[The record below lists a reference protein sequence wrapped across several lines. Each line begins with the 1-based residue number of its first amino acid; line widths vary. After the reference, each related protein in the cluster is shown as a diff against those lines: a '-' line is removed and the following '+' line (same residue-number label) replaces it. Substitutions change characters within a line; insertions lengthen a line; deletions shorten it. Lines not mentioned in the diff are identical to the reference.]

1 MIKQC
6 VTCAVLASAI
16 IFLCGSD
23 TMSSRELIET
33 SVGETAQSYALAS
46 DAADREM
53 YAPAGGESIFSIDV
67 SELKPEAQ
75 KAKSQKELPPL
86 KEPELEPAKKNDSAS
101 VSKPK
106 KDTPQETKKL
116 PPALT
121 EEQFSLLLAEAKKYL
136 GYEYVWGGSSPKTSF
151 DCSGYV
157 SWVVN
162 NSGIG
167 INIGRTN
174 AKNIYKLC
182 TKVSSSQLK
191 PGDLV
196 FFKGT
201 YATTGVSH
209 VGIYI
214 GDGQMI
220 HCGSSVSYADLNQKY
235 WKSHFYA
242 YGRLP
247 NK

>member
-1 MIKQC
+1 MVKQC
-6 VTCAVLASAI
+6 AACAVLASAI

-23 TMSSRELIET
+23 TMSSSESIKT
-33 SVGETAQSYALAS
+33 SVGETAQSYVLESDDSCKSMFAL
-46 DAADREM
+46 
-53 YAPAGGESIFSIDV
+53 AGGETNFSIDV
-67 SELKPEAQ
+67 SELKPEMQVVTQ
-75 KAKSQKELPPL
+75 KRELPVIN
-86 KEPELEPAKKNDSAS
+86 EPEVETAKKDNVAS
-101 VSKPK
+101 TSKPK
-106 KDTPQETKKL
+106 KDTAQETKKI

-121 EEQFSLLLAEAKKYL
+121 EEQFSLLLSEAKKYL
-136 GYEYVWGGSSPKTSF
+136 GYDYVWGGSSPKTSF

-167 INIGRTN
+167 RNIGRTS

-182 TKVSSSQLK
+182 TKVTSSQLK

-201 YATTGVSH
+201 YATSGVSH

-214 GDGQMI
+214 GDDKMI
-220 HCGSSVSYADLNQKY
+220 HCGNSVSYADLNQRY

>member
-6 VTCAVLASAI
+6 AACAVLASAI
-16 IFLCGSD
+16 VFLCGSD
-23 TMSSRELIET
+23 TMNSCEFIET

-46 DAADREM
+46 DNSSKSMFALAD
-53 YAPAGGESIFSIDV
+53 GEANFSIDV
-67 SELKPEAQ
+67 SELKPVPQ
-75 KAKSQKELPPL
+75 SVVSKKELPVL
-86 KEPELEPAKKNDSAS
+86 KEPEPETEKKNNAVST
-101 VSKPK
+101 SKPK
-106 KDTPQETKKL
+106 NDTAQETKKL
-116 PPALT
+116 PTALT
-121 EEQFSLLLAEAKKYL
+121 NEQFSLLLSEAEKYL
-136 GYEYVWGGSSPKTSF
+136 GYDYVWGGSSPKTSF

-167 INIGRTN
+167 INIGRTS
-174 AKNIYKLC
+174 AKNIYRLC
-182 TKVSSSQLK
+182 TKVTASQLK

-201 YATTGVSH
+201 YATSGVSH

-214 GDGQMI
+214 GDGKMI
-220 HCGSSVSYADLNQKY
+220 HCGNSVSYADLNQKY